1 MNSFFS
7 TTNYTKKRISNN
19 LKKKV
24 WKRQCRI
31 DFPFL
36 CQCYTCENLLRVPES
51 IRKSLFKNISFDI
64 LKSYPNGEFGH
75 VISEKNGGLTTSDNL
90 IVQCKDCNL
99 LFSSRNIDLE
109 NDKSDIVML
118 NVNFDP
124 LKKKC
129 KHWSNYTNR
138 YCKNKSKNGYDYCTQ
153 HIHLHYS

>member
-7 TTNYTKKRISNN
+7 HNKTKKRIPLS

-24 WKRQCRI
+24 WKKQCRN

-51 IRKSLFKNISFDI
+51 IRKSLFKNISFNI
-64 LKSYPNGEFGH
+64 LKGYPNGEFGH
-75 VISEKNGGLTTSDNL
+75 VISEKNGGLTTLNNL

-109 NDKSDIVML
+109 NDKSDIVMIDSD
-118 NVNFDP
+118 FDP
-124 LKKKC
+124 LRQKC
-129 KHWSNYTNR
+129 KHWSTYSNR
-138 YCKNKSKNGYDYCTQ
+138 YCRNKAKDGYNYCTQ
-153 HIHLHYS
+153 HIHLHNL